1 MPNAPFFADYINAQ
15 TMEGVSPSQVH
26 VANTLLYQYFQR
38 HLLQKA
44 VSVFKWSLPE
54 HWQSTL
60 FLYCLYCFGHVAIVN
75 TDRYGVLPQPCTLG
89 GRGVQYEPT
98 YAVIANPLLRGNLR
112 PRIGTQCSVIRLM
125 PDYGGIMDIIN
136 YYAREMTVLVET
148 LEVNGLN
155 SKLSYIFGVKGKNEA
170 ETFKRVFDNVIS
182 GEPASFADA
191 DLIDRNGKPTWLL
204 FTQDVGKNFIVPE
217 VQEALR
223 RLECEFAAAVGIPSN
238 LATNK
243 KERVTTT
250 EVAANNVETAVG
262 PAFWLETA
270 KAGVEQANTLFGLNI
285 TVDWRYEPD
294 V

>member
-1 MPNAPFFADYINAQ
+1 
-15 TMEGVSPSQVH
+15 
-26 VANTLLYQYFQR
+26 
-38 HLLQKA
+38 
-44 VSVFKWSLPE
+44 
-54 HWQSTL
+54 
-60 FLYCLYCFGHVAIVN
+60 
-75 TDRYGVLPQPCTLG
+75 
-89 GRGVQYEPT
+89 
-98 YAVIANPLLRGNLR
+98 
-112 PRIGTQCSVIRLM
+112 
-125 PDYGGIMDIIN
+125 MDIIN
-136 YYAREMTVLVET
+136 YYAREMAVLVET
-148 LEVNGLN
+148 MEVNGLN
-155 SKLSYIFGVKGKNEA
+155 SKLSYVFGVPKDPDKNGKAGA
-170 ETFKRVFDNVIS
+170 ETLKRVFDNVIS
-182 GEPASFADA
+182 GVPASFTDA
-191 DLIDRNGKPTWLL
+191 NLIDRNGKPTWLL

-270 KAGVEQANTLFGLNI
+270 KVGVEQANALFGLNI